1 MIYFAQIQ
9 STPYLIK
16 IGFTQEDN
24 LFLRIKALKSESKNE
39 VLLLITLKGDR
50 AEEVVFHSKFEDLCV
65 NGEWF
70 FPSRQLLKFIS
81 KHIDSNRLQLLKK
94 NDFHNLID
102 LESSITKDSRNL
114 IEELRNKNRNIEK
127 EANDLYKESKR
138 LLSENIKLEAEL
150 RKYKP
155 ETRDINS

>member
-24 LFLRIKALKSESKNE
+24 LSLRIKALKSESKNDI
-39 VLLLITLKGDR
+39 LLLITLKGDR
-50 AEEVVFHSKFEDLCV
+50 SEELKLHFQFEDVCV

-81 KHIDSNRLQLLKK
+81 KHIDSDKLQLLKK
-94 NDFHNLID
+94 NDFHSLID
-102 LESSITKDSRNL
+102 LESSITKDSHDL
-114 IEELRNKNRNIEK
+114 IEELRNKNKNLEK
-127 EANDLYKESKR
+127 EASDLYEESKR

-150 RKYKP
+150 KKLKP
-155 ETRDINS
+155 ETKDINS